1 MLLDLRKGSVVLS
14 ISACSFKYGY
24 IAYVKLVSMEK
35 LSTKDKRYMYT
46 KWEEKGEND
55 FLVKTAKSF
64 YFWFVFWHVQQE

>member
-24 IAYVKLVSMEK
+24 IAYVKLVSMEN
-35 LSTKDKRYMYT
+35 LPTKDQKYMYT
-46 KWEEKGEND
+46 KWEKNEND

-64 YFWFVFWHVQQE
+64 YFWLVFWHV